1 MEVKFDSIPL
11 FPCLCAS
18 IAAMTL
24 LGASSVFGADKGAK
38 YYEPIVTKPL
48 FVVDDIAILAV
59 DRDKLATNIATFVA
73 NSIKPGGNADEIDT
87 AARLIG
93 LALHLDPRNRMAVV
107 VNFQLKK
114 GLAPRKV
121 EAEYSPVTL
130 AGLLQRKAEFI
141 HKQGGDLNEMLAGF
155 MLAAA
160 VEIDPRNETAIY
172 QLEMYRKAVAEIDWT
187 PIVGRVRSG
196 TVRSGD

>member
-1 MEVKFDSIPL
+1 MVEVKFDSIPL
-11 FPCLCAS
+11 ICCLCAS
-18 IAAMTL
+18 IATMTL
-24 LGASSVFGADKGAK
+24 LGATVFGDDKGAK
-38 YYEPIVTKPL
+38 YYEPIVIKPL
-48 FVVDDIAILAV
+48 FVADEIAILAV
-59 DRDKLATNIATFVA
+59 DRDKLATNIAAFVA
-73 NSIKPGGNADEIDT
+73 NSIKPGGNAEDIDT
-87 AARLIG
+87 ATRLIG

-107 VNFQLKK
+107 VNFQFKK

-130 AGLLQRKAEFI
+130 AELLQRKAESI
-141 HKQGGDLNEMLAGF
+141 HKQGGDLNAMLAGF

-196 TVRSGD
+196 TTRSGS

>member
-1 MEVKFDSIPL
+1 
-11 FPCLCAS
+11 
-18 IAAMTL
+18 MTL
-24 LGASSVFGADKGAK
+24 LGAPTVFGDDKGAK
-38 YYEPIVTKPL
+38 YYEPIVIKPL
-48 FVVDDIAILAV
+48 FVADEIAILAV
-59 DRDKLATNIATFVA
+59 DRDKLATNIAAFVA
-73 NSIKPGGNADEIDT
+73 NSIKPGGNAEDIDT
-87 AARLIG
+87 ATRLIG

-107 VNFQLKK
+107 VNFQFKK

-130 AGLLQRKAEFI
+130 AELLQRKAESI
-141 HKQGGDLNEMLAGF
+141 HKQGGDLNAMLAGF

-187 PIVGRVRSG
+187 PIVGRVRPG
-196 TVRSGD
+196 TARSGS